1 MTPTRWRNWNYG
13 PDDALAV
20 LEALVP
26 RITYKPGW
34 SFDLCEIDRGQGCG
48 GLTLVIQAIVPDS
61 VNDDGETVGVCHLM
75 PVLPAAYDE
84 ESWLYWIF
92 EQIQMV
98 EAHEAMEFYRLDG
111 VAPYFSEHAPGRN
124 PYALMRVKSP
134 EQRDAPAV
142 PWSGG
147 PPAYDL

>member
-1 MTPTRWRNWNYG
+1 VRNRNYG
-13 PDDALAV
+13 PDASMEILA
-20 LEALVP
+20 ELVP
-26 RITYKPGW
+26 RITYKPSW
-34 SFDLCEIDRGQGCG
+34 TFVLTEIDRGQGCG
-48 GLTLVIQAIVPDS
+48 GTTLLIGATVTDS
-61 VNDDGETVGVCHLM
+61 VSGGTTNVLHLM

-98 EAHEAMEFYRLDG
+98 ELHEAMEFFQVDG

-134 EQRDAPAV
+134 EQRDAPAAS
-142 PWSGG
+142 WSGG
-147 PPAYDL
+147 APRYFSEGDL